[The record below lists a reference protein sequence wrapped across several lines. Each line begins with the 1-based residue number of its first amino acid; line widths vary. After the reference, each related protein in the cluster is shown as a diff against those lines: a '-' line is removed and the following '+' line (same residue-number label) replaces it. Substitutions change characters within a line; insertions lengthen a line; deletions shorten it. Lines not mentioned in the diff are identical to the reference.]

1 MPKVPHDISPA
12 LHWFET
18 RNWKPFAF
26 QQATW
31 KAYLE
36 GKNGLLNAPTGSGKT
51 YALWP
56 ACLMEALNQPNPAKG
71 LQIIW
76 VTPLRALAKDIQ
88 AALQMACNEM
98 GVDWTVGL
106 RTGDTSQKE
115 KKEQQRHMPQAL
127 VTTPESIHVLLSQ
140 KNAPQL
146 FKHLSAVI
154 VDEWHELLGSK
165 RGVQMELALAY
176 FRHHNKNKIK
186 TWGISA
192 TIGNLEEASKVLM
205 GNAKRPFEL
214 IKAKVEKR
222 IRVQTLLPDSVDS
235 LPWTGHLGLHM
246 SDDLLPIIQSGQSTL
261 LFTNVRSQTEVWYQ
275 HLLEKAPDLAGQM
288 AMHHG
293 SLDHQVRGWVEDNL
307 HLGKLK
313 CVVCTSSLDLGV
325 DFRPVDQV
333 VQIGGPKGVARFFQR
348 AGRSG
353 HRPGE
358 ESVVYFLPTHSLEL
372 IEASVMK
379 EAIKQKAFES
389 RTPLTDCYDVLIQY
403 LVTLAV
409 GPGFYPEAV
418 KAQVKS
424 TNAFTEITEGDWQ
437 WCLSFIT
444 TGGQSLGAYDEFAK
458 VYISGEG
465 KYVVTSRKT
474 AMRHRLSMG
483 TIVSDPMVKVKF
495 VKGGF
500 IGVVEESFIAKLK
513 PGDNFWYAGRSLELV
528 RVKDLTAQVKKSNK
542 SNGPIPRWGGGK
554 ASFTSL
560 LSHQIRLRLEAADQG
575 KFEDVEMQ
583 TIAPLLT
590 RQQSLSALPHRNEL
604 LIEQIKSDEGTHL
617 FFYPFEGKYVHDV
630 LAALVAY
637 RISVSQP
644 ISFSIATND
653 YGFELLTDQNI
664 EVEDFLELDL
674 LHQEN
679 VLEDVMS
686 SINNTELAKR
696 KFRDIAAISGLIF
709 QGYPGKNV
717 TGRHLQASAGMI
729 FKVFEDYEPDNL
741 LLRQAHQ
748 EVLNVQNEENR
759 VMEAMRRMNQQKIVV
774 KKLRQPTPFCFP
786 IMVDRLRERFTTEK
800 LSERIARMQVDFQ
813 GESLN
818 L

>member
-1 MPKVPHDISPA
+1 MKKTTDLTPA
-12 LHWFET
+12 LEWFQSKG
-18 RNWKPFAF
+18 WHAFDF
-26 QQATW
+26 QQQAW
-31 KAYLE
+31 QSYLSGE
-36 GKNGLLNAPTGSGKT
+36 NGLLNAPTGSGKT

-56 ACLMEALNQPNPAKG
+56 ACLMEALNQPKPAKG
-71 LQIIW
+71 LQVIW

-88 AALQMACNEM
+88 GALQEACNEM
-98 GVDWTVGL
+98 GVDWQVGL

-115 KKEQQRHMPQAL
+115 KKQQQLQMPQAL

-140 KNAPQL
+140 KKAPQY
-146 FKHLSAVI
+146 FKNLKTIVI
-154 VDEWHELLGSK
+154 DEWHELLGSK

-176 FRHHNKNKIK
+176 FRQQHQQLK
-186 TWGISA
+186 TWAISA
-192 TIGNLEEASKVLM
+192 TIGNLEEAAKVLM
-205 GNAKRPFEL
+205 GGENPPFRI
-214 IKAKVEKR
+214 IKANIEKQ
-222 IRVQTLLPDSVDS
+222 IRVETLLPESVDS

-246 SDDLLPIIQSGQSTL
+246 SNDLMPIIHSGVSTL

-293 SLDHQVRGWVEDNL
+293 SLDHKVRAWVEENL
-307 HLGKLK
+307 HNGKLK

-333 VQIGGPKGVARFFQR
+333 VQIGGPKGIARFFQR

-358 ESVVYFLPTHSLEL
+358 ESIVYFLPTHSLEL

-379 EAIKQKAFES
+379 EAIAEKAFES

-409 GPGFYPEAV
+409 GAGFHPEEV
-418 KAQVKS
+418 KQQVMN
-424 TNAFTEITEGDWQ
+424 THAFAGITEADWQ
-437 WCLSFIT
+437 WCLTFIT

-458 VYISGEG
+458 VIIDDLGTYRVI
-465 KYVVTSRKT
+465 SRKT
-474 AMRHRLSMG
+474 AMKHRLSMG

-495 VKGGF
+495 VSGGF
-500 IGVVEESFIAKLK
+500 VGVVEESFIAKLK

-542 SNGPIPRWGGGK
+542 TNGSIPRWGGGK

-560 LSHQIRLRLEAADQG
+560 LSHQIRKRLDAADRG
-575 KFEDVEMQ
+575 AFKDIEMQ
-583 TIAPLLT
+583 CIAPLLAK
-590 RQQSLSALPHRNEL
+590 QQKLSALPRHNEL

-617 FFYPFEGKYVHDV
+617 FIYPFEGKYVHDV

-653 YGFELLTDQNI
+653 YGFELLTDQDI
-664 EVEDFLELDL
+664 EIEDFLELDIFNR
-674 LHQEN
+674 EN

-717 TGRHLQASAGMI
+717 TGRHLQASAAMI

-741 LLRQAHQ
+741 LLQQAHR

-759 VMEAMRRMNQQKIVV
+759 VIEAMNRINEQKIIV
-774 KKLRQPTPFCFP
+774 KKLRKPTPFCFP

-800 LSERIARMQVDFQ
+800 LSERIARMQLDFQ
-813 GESLN
+813 SD
-818 L
+818 

>member
-1 MPKVPHDISPA
+1 MPKAAHDISPA
-12 LHWFET
+12 LQWFET

-51 YALWP
+51 YALWL
-56 ACLMEALNQPNPAKG
+56 ACLMEALNQPKQAKG

-88 AALQMACNEM
+88 AALQMACNEI

-115 KKEQQRHMPQAL
+115 KKQQQRHMPQAL

-176 FRHHNKNKIK
+176 FRQQNKHNLK

-205 GNAKRPFEL
+205 GNAEYPFEI

-246 SDDLLPIIQSGQSTL
+246 SDDLMPIIQSGQSTL

-293 SLDHQVRGWVEDNL
+293 SLDLKVRAWVEENL
-307 HLGKLK
+307 HLGRLK

-379 EAIKQKAFES
+379 EAIKHKAFES

-409 GPGFYPEAV
+409 GPGFYPNMV
-418 KAQVKS
+418 KAQVKN
-424 TNAFTEITEGDWQ
+424 TNAFAQMTETDWQ

-444 TGGQSLGAYDEFAK
+444 TGGQSLGAYDEFTK
-458 VYISGEG
+458 VHISEEG

-500 IGVVEESFIAKLK
+500 IGLVEESFIAKLK
-513 PGDNFWYAGRSLELV
+513 PGDNFWYAGRSLELI
-528 RVKDLTAQVKKSNK
+528 RVKDLTAQVKKSSK
-542 SNGPIPRWGGGK
+542 TNGPIPRWGGGK

-560 LSHQIRLRLEAADQG
+560 LSHQIRLRLEAADLG
-575 KFEDVEMQ
+575 RFEDVEMQ
-583 TIAPLLT
+583 TIAPLLA
-590 RQQSLSALPHRNEL
+590 RQQALSALPHRNEL

-664 EVEDFLELDL
+664 EVEDFLELDI

-717 TGRHLQASAGMI
+717 TGRHLQASAAMI

-759 VMEAMRRMNQQKIVV
+759 VMEAMIRINEQKIVV
-774 KKLRQPTPFCFP
+774 KKLRRPTPFCFP
-786 IMVDRLRERFTTEK
+786 IMVDRLRERFTSEK
-800 LSERIARMQVDFQ
+800 LSERIARMQVEFQ
-813 GESLN
+813 SEMPSH
-818 L
+818 